1 MGSIIIYTN
10 SELGIFRNWINNDT
24 GENLV
29 EPFLPVHGNEE
40 YLRMIVDSSPD
51 GITVVDEQGRFE
63 FVNDS
68 FCRIIAWPKEEIIG
82 QHFKKIIPEDECNFI
97 IRQWR
102 NVGEGVHDE
111 FETKIIT
118 KSGEIKYVKVAHT
131 LSTINGIKKIVSVT
145 KDITDFKKYELSLKE
160 SEAKYRELFEN
171 ADDPMYTHDLEGR
184 FLSINKIG
192 LKLLGGS
199 EEEVI
204 GSNVSQWLTQDS
216 YNNFRERVK
225 KILAGQPLEEPV
237 VIEVVC
243 KNGEHK
249 WGDVR
254 TRLIR
259 SGDKIIVHGIAR
271 DITEN
276 MMLKQEL
283 NKSNKQR
290 KLLCYLIEGT
300 RGGKS
305 RALILRHLIERS
317 YNAHQLAKLL
327 NMDYKT
333 IRHHLEVLIKN
344 GIITKSSDGYTD
356 LYFLSKNV
364 ESNLNDLSL

>member
-1 MGSIIIYTN
+1 MVKS
-10 SELGIFRNWINNDT
+10 FQ
-24 GENLV
+24 
-29 EPFLPVHGNEE
+29 PVDGNEN
-40 YLRMIVDSSPD
+40 YLRMIIDSSPD
-51 GITVVDEQGRFE
+51 GITVIDDQGKFE
-63 FVNDS
+63 YVNDS
-68 FCRIIAWPKEEIIG
+68 FYRIIGWPKEEIIG
-82 QHFKKIIPEDECNFI
+82 QHFRNIVPEDKHSFI
-97 IRQWR
+97 FRAR
-102 NVGEGVHDE
+102 EGTLDD

-131 LSTINGIKKIVSVT
+131 LSMINGNKKIVSVT
-145 KDITDFKKYELSLKE
+145 RDITDFKKYELNLKE

-184 FLSINKIG
+184 FLSVNKMG
-192 LKLLGGS
+192 LKILGGS

-204 GSNVSQWLTQDS
+204 GSNVSQWLASDS
-216 YNNFRERVK
+216 YNVFRERVK
-225 KILAGQPLEEPV
+225 KILAGQPVEEPV

-249 WGDVR
+249 WGEVR
-254 TRLIR
+254 TRLFR
-259 SGDKIIVHGIAR
+259 NGGKIIVHGIAR

-290 KLLCYLIEGT
+290 KLLCYLIKGT

-305 RALILRHLIERS
+305 RALILRHLIDKS

-344 GIITKSSDGYTD
+344 GIITKSNDGHTD

-364 ESNLNDLSL
+364 AESLYSISDDIEKTR

>member
-1 MGSIIIYTN
+1 M
-10 SELGIFRNWINNDT
+10 
-24 GENLV
+24 V

-40 YLRMIVDSSPD
+40 YLRMIIDSSPD

-68 FCRIIAWPKEEIIG
+68 FCRIIGWPEEEIIG
-82 QHFKKIIPEDECNFI
+82 HYYRKIIPEDECNFI

-102 NVGEGVHDE
+102 NVREGVPGD
-111 FETKIIT
+111 FETKIMT
-118 KSGEIKYVKVAHT
+118 KGGEIKYIKVAHT
-131 LSTINGIKKIVSVT
+131 LSTINGKKKIVSVT
-145 KDITDFKKYELSLKE
+145 KDITDFKKRELDLKE

-192 LKLLGGS
+192 LKLLGGT

-204 GSNVSQWLTQDS
+204 GSNVSQWLTKDS

-237 VIEVVC
+237 VIEVIC

-259 SGDKIIVHGIAR
+259 NEDKIIVHGIAR

-276 MMLKQEL
+276 MKLKQEL

-305 RALILRHLIERS
+305 RALILRHLVDRS

-327 NMDYKT
+327 SMDYKT
-333 IRHHLEVLIKN
+333 IRHHLEVLVKN
-344 GIITKSSDGYTD
+344 GIITKSNDGYTD

-364 ESNLNDLSL
+364 AESLYSFSDDKEKIH